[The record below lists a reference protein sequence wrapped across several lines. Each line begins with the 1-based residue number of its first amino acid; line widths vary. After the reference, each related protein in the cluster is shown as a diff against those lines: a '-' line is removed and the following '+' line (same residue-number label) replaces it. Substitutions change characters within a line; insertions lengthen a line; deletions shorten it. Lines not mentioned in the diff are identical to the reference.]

1 MRYFQLS
8 EFDSPDAPG
17 SGAKMDKEFLA
28 LLDEARHIAGV
39 PFKVNSGYRT
49 QAHHNSLTKRGF
61 KTAKNSAHLRGFAA
75 DIHAPD
81 SRTRYAIVQ
90 ALNARGVIGDFRAG
104 GVGEPD
110 ILRFGITPLYL
121 GFADIWNAV
130 EQLKQLL
137 ESSAWREARFARKA
151 AVT

>member
-1 MRYFQLS
+1 MNWYNHRRRYFQLS

-81 SRTRYAIVQ
+81 SRTRYAILQ
-90 ALNARGVIGDFRAG
+90 ALIKVGFNRIGVANTFIHVDNDPSLPEE
-104 GVGEPD
+104 V
-110 ILRFGITPLYL
+110 
-121 GFADIWNAV
+121 IW
-130 EQLKQLL
+130 
-137 ESSAWREARFARKA
+137 
-151 AVT
+151 TY

>member
-1 MRYFQLS
+1 MRYFKLT

-28 LLDEARHIAGV
+28 MIDEARHLAGV
-39 PFKVNSGYRT
+39 PFKINSGYRT
-49 QAHHNSLTKRGF
+49 QAHHNSLTKKGY

-90 ALNARGVIGDFRAG
+90 ALIKVGFNRIGVANTFIHVDNDPSLPED
-104 GVGEPD
+104 V
-110 ILRFGITPLYL
+110 
-121 GFADIWNAV
+121 IW
-130 EQLKQLL
+130 
-137 ESSAWREARFARKA
+137 
-151 AVT
+151 TY

>member
-28 LLDEARHIAGV
+28 LLDEARHLAGV

-49 QAHHNSLTKRGF
+49 QAHHNSLAKKGF

-81 SRTRYAIVQ
+81 SRTRYAILQ
-90 ALNARGVIGDFRAG
+90 ALIKVGFNRIGVANTFIHVDNDPSLPEE
-104 GVGEPD
+104 V
-110 ILRFGITPLYL
+110 
-121 GFADIWNAV
+121 IW
-130 EQLKQLL
+130 
-137 ESSAWREARFARKA
+137 
-151 AVT
+151 TY

>member
-1 MRYFQLS
+1 MTHKLMHFKLS
-8 EFDSPDAPG
+8 EFDSPDLPG
-17 SGAKMDKEFLA
+17 SGEKMDKEFLA

-81 SRTRYAIVQ
+81 SRTRYAILQ
-90 ALNARGVIGDFRAG
+90 ALIKVGFNRIGVANTFIHVDNDPSLPED
-104 GVGEPD
+104 V
-110 ILRFGITPLYL
+110 
-121 GFADIWNAV
+121 IW
-130 EQLKQLL
+130 
-137 ESSAWREARFARKA
+137 
-151 AVT
+151 TY

>member
-1 MRYFQLS
+1 MRYFKLT

-28 LLDEARHIAGV
+28 MIDEARHLAGV
-39 PFKVNSGYRT
+39 PFKINSGYRT
-49 QAHHNSLTKRGF
+49 QAHHNSLAKKGY

-90 ALNARGVIGDFRAG
+90 ALIKVGFNRIGVANTFIHVDNDPSLPED
-104 GVGEPD
+104 V
-110 ILRFGITPLYL
+110 
-121 GFADIWNAV
+121 IW
-130 EQLKQLL
+130 
-137 ESSAWREARFARKA
+137 
-151 AVT
+151 TY

>member
-28 LLDEARHIAGV
+28 MIDEARHLAGV
-39 PFKVNSGYRT
+39 PFKINSGYRT

-81 SRTRYAIVQ
+81 SRTRYAILQ
-90 ALNARGVIGDFRAG
+90 ALIKVGFNRIGVANTFIHVDNDPSLPED
-104 GVGEPD
+104 V
-110 ILRFGITPLYL
+110 
-121 GFADIWNAV
+121 IW
-130 EQLKQLL
+130 
-137 ESSAWREARFARKA
+137 
-151 AVT
+151 TY

>member
-1 MRYFQLS
+1 MRYFHLT

-28 LLDEARHIAGV
+28 MIDEARHLAGV
-39 PFKVNSGYRT
+39 PFKINSGYRT
-49 QAHHNSLTKRGF
+49 QAHHNSLAKKGY

-90 ALNARGVIGDFRAG
+90 ALIKVGFNRIGVANTFIHVDNDPSLPED
-104 GVGEPD
+104 V
-110 ILRFGITPLYL
+110 
-121 GFADIWNAV
+121 IW
-130 EQLKQLL
+130 
-137 ESSAWREARFARKA
+137 
-151 AVT
+151 TY

>member
-28 LLDEARHIAGV
+28 LLDEARHLAGA

-81 SRTRYAIVQ
+81 SRTRYAILQ
-90 ALNARGVIGDFRAG
+90 ALIKVGFNRIGVANTFIHVDNDPSLPED
-104 GVGEPD
+104 V
-110 ILRFGITPLYL
+110 
-121 GFADIWNAV
+121 IW
-130 EQLKQLL
+130 
-137 ESSAWREARFARKA
+137 
-151 AVT
+151 TY

>member
-1 MRYFQLS
+1 MRYFKLT

-81 SRTRYAIVQ
+81 SSQRYAIL
-90 ALNARGVIGDFRAG
+90 AACIKAGFNRIGVANTFIHVDNDPSLPED
-104 GVGEPD
+104 V
-110 ILRFGITPLYL
+110 
-121 GFADIWNAV
+121 IW
-130 EQLKQLL
+130 
-137 ESSAWREARFARKA
+137 
-151 AVT
+151 TY